1 MPAPGG
7 ESQAVDFRAAPGGG
21 FAFLLAAKRAGVE
34 VVHCC
39 PHGTGPH
46 GDAVRAGL
54 ARAGIATLSG
64 PDPRGDTGHCVVLI
78 APDGERTMV
87 SWPGV
92 ESRVPEGATRDA
104 QGGDVVVLSG
114 YALRDASALPDF
126 LDGLPAAALL
136 VFDPTPLIAALGPEA
151 VAAVLARAD
160 WVSGNGA
167 EIDALGGVDAL
178 SARCPRASGI
188 VVRDGARGAR
198 LIARGAPPMTIPSP
212 RVTARDTTGAGDVHV
227 ATFAAGLARGL
238 DARAALESAN
248 AAAAAHVA
256 R

>member
-1 MPAPGG
+1 MDRVPAPGG

-92 ESRVPEGATRDA
+92 ESRVPAER
-104 QGGDVVVLSG
+104 V
-114 YALRDASALPDF
+114 R
-126 LDGLPAAALL
+126 
-136 VFDPTPLIAALGPEA
+136 A
-151 VAAVLARAD
+151 VAAHTGIQPHQLRPDLFEA
-160 WVSGNGA
+160 
-167 EIDALGGVDAL
+167 
-178 SARCPRASGI
+178 PAS
-188 VVRDGARGAR
+188 D
-198 LIARGAPPMTIPSP
+198 
-212 RVTARDTTGAGDVHV
+212 
-227 ATFAAGLARGL
+227 
-238 DARAALESAN
+238 
-248 AAAAAHVA
+248 AAA
-256 R
+256 